1 MPYTL
6 PLLLPLPLP
15 LPLRLR
21 CHCRASQLAAQLNAT
36 DHRYQNLHSDMGSG
50 EDTKLE
56 LDAGDTGTLLP
67 GGFWEAAPG
76 SGSGRRVPLTA
87 PELPDKRYVHGVGAP
102 HSTFHDPSGRL
113 DIRDLPPT
121 FIAVNFPLEL
131 GDDPTV
137 GHTHINGPTRQIP
150 GTQNSK
156 LPLPSVDEEP
166 DWMRYSTVSPAPA
179 GCALIRDIRA
189 WHGNHSSSVRPVFCR
204 SLLCGDAEGRDTFA
218 ARRGHTEPEQQ
229 RPLHPAVAVR
239 SKMVP
244 DALHKNTPARALRH
258 AISARQAGLQRN
270 RGVSGRASA
279 GRDVLSLPKGAGR
292 RHRKGSA
299 PRAGRAGA
307 GRPTKHPQ
315 VVNTHVAT
323 RLKVLRSTN

>member
-1 MPYTL
+1 
-6 PLLLPLPLP
+6 
-15 LPLRLR
+15 
-21 CHCRASQLAAQLNAT
+21 
-36 DHRYQNLHSDMGSG
+36 MGSG

-87 PELPDKRYVHGVGAP
+87 PELPDKRYVHSVGAP

-156 LPLPSVDEEP
+156 APIPEIGEEP
-166 DWMRYSTVSPAPA
+166 DWMKYSTCVTPA
-179 GCALIRDIRA
+179 GAVLLRDPRA
-189 WHGNHSSSVRPVFCR
+189 WHGGCPNLS
-204 SLLCGDAEGRDTFA
+204 E
-218 ARRGHTEPEQQ
+218 
-229 RPLHPAVAVR
+229 
-239 SKMVP
+239 
-244 DALHKNTPARALRH
+244 NARA
-258 AISARQAGLQRN
+258 IP
-270 RGVSGRASA
+270 SA
-279 GRDVLSLPKGAGR
+279 GFL
-292 RHRKGSA
+292 A
-299 PRAGRAGA
+299 PWCALNVTSQALCSC
-307 GRPTKHPQ
+307 
-315 VVNTHVAT
+315 V
-323 RLKVLRSTN
+323 